1 MILEPRAW
9 AALLASLLLVVACA
23 PVARAAES
31 GQAQELDG
39 DVEPPAVA
47 SVHLDGR
54 VIVRVRGVAG
64 FTATERAAAV
74 SKRLHEFA
82 ANLDVAPESIELVE
96 VGRGTAL
103 QAGTVVL
110 VTVTDADA
118 AVEGLPR
125 VQLSSLAREMLV
137 EAVTQWRAER
147 APAYLVRQAAW
158 LGGAT
163 ALLFLALWPLSRLR
177 RWAAQRFAERGA
189 AAVRLRKVE
198 FMQAESVRQLVR
210 AMVRLAYWLLVF
222 AILYYYLQ
230 YALRLF
236 PWTRPLGERL
246 LDLFVNPLRTLGLG
260 LVESLPDLLFLVVLA
275 IVTRYL
281 LGMIHA
287 FFVAVEQGRVR
298 LEDFD
303 PEWAMTTYK
312 LVRVFVLAFALVI
325 AYPYIPGSDS
335 AAFKGVSVLLGV
347 LISIGSSSMISSI
360 VAGYTMTYRR
370 TFRHGDRIRVGD
382 VYGDVVDSRLMV
394 TTVRTPKNELV
405 VVPNSE
411 ILGKSVVNYTAL
423 AREKGLVLH
432 TTVGIG
438 YETPWRQVEA
448 MLLTAAERTSGLA
461 REPAPFVL
469 QTALGDFA
477 VSYQLNAFV
486 RETIG
491 LDRLYSGLHANIQ
504 DVFNE
509 YGVQIMTPAYE
520 ADPDPPKVV
529 PPEKW
534 YPAPAAPRPQ
544 PTAGGADT

>member
-1 MILEPRAW
+1 MRRLRDFSADRE
-9 AALLASLLLVVACA
+9 A
-23 PVARAAES
+23 PVETLA
-31 GQAQELDG
+31 LD
-39 DVEPPAVA
+39 
-47 SVHLDGR
+47 
-54 VIVRVRGVAG
+54 
-64 FTATERAAAV
+64 
-74 SKRLHEFA
+74 
-82 ANLDVAPESIELVE
+82 E
-96 VGRGTAL
+96 VPRGTAL
-103 QAGTVVL
+103 RASSVQIVVI
-110 VTVTDADA
+110 TDADA
-118 AVEGLPR
+118 ALEGLPR
-125 VQLSSLAREMLV
+125 AQLAALAMEIAAD
-137 EAVTQWRAER
+137 AVTEWRAER
-147 APAYLVRQAAW
+147 EPRYLLRQAGW
-158 LGGAT
+158 LAVAT
-163 ALLFLALWPLSRLR
+163 ALLVAVLWPLTRLR
-177 RWAAQRFAERGA
+177 RWAALRFVEQRTAS
-189 AAVRLRKVE
+189 VRLKDVE
-198 FMQAESVRQLVR
+198 LLQAESARQLVR
-210 AMVRLAYWLLVF
+210 ALVRLAYWLFV
-222 AILYYYLQ
+222 AGIVYYYLQ

-236 PWTRPLGERL
+236 PWTRTVGERL
-246 LDLFVNPLRTLGLG
+246 LELIVGPLETLGLG
-260 LVESLPDLLFLVVLA
+260 FVESLPDLLFLVVLA

-281 LGMIHA
+281 LGVIRA
-287 FFVAVEQGRVR
+287 FFTAVEQERIR
-298 LEDFD
+298 LADFD
-303 PEWAMTTYK
+303 PEWAATTYK
-312 LVRVFVLAFALVI
+312 LVRVFVVAFALVI
-325 AYPYIPGSDS
+325 AYPYIPGSES

-370 TFRHGDRIRVGD
+370 TFRTGDRIRVGD
-382 VYGDVVDSRLMV
+382 TYGDVVDSRLMV

-411 ILGKSVVNYTAL
+411 ILGRSVVNYTAL

-448 MLLTAAERTSGLA
+448 MLLMAAERTVGLL